1 MEEIMAFPASRKLGL
16 AIIGFM
22 AVGIAP
28 ASADLIGQTFNANIE
43 IIGQDDHGPYTISV
57 LNGPVTGPVVN
68 DQTTVFKQLTLGGF
82 STASNQI
89 TGSVTLNISANAI
102 SVNFNGQAQPF
113 ELESQ
118 FTGIGGNI
126 VSIVETSSGFQA
138 GVSEVFRHSFT
149 ATSVDFAS
157 FYFGFQPGTNTTQT
171 ETLTFATVP
180 APIAGAGVPGLIL
193 ASGGLLG
200 WWRRRKKIA

>member
-1 MEEIMAFPASRKLGL
+1 MSITVLSRRVRSRNQAGSAPPGEQDGSSVARLIFAAGLATMEEIMAFPASRKLGL
-16 AIIGFM
+16 ALIGFM

-43 IIGQDDHGPYTISV
+43 ITGSDDHGPYTISV

-68 DQTTVFKQLTLGGF
+68 DKTTVFKQLTLGGF

-126 VSIVETSSGFQA
+126 VSIVESSPGSKQA
-138 GVSEVFRHSFT
+138 SVKFLVT
-149 ATSVDFAS
+149 ALP
-157 FYFGFQPGTNTTQT
+157 Q
-171 ETLTFATVP
+171 L
-180 APIAGAGVPGLIL
+180 
-193 ASGGLLG
+193 
-200 WWRRRKKIA
+200 R

>member
-1 MEEIMAFPASRKLGL
+1 MSITVLSRRVRSRNQAGSAPPGEQDGSSVARLIFAAGLATMEEIMAFPASRKLGL
-16 AIIGFM
+16 ALIGFM

-89 TGSVTLNISANAI
+89 TGTVTLNISANAI
-102 SVNFNGQAQPF
+102 SVNFNGQRNRSSWNRSLLA
-113 ELESQ
+113 L
-118 FTGIGGNI
+118 
-126 VSIVETSSGFQA
+126 VETSFPLLNPLPGSKQA
-138 GVSEVFRHSFT
+138 SVKFLVT
-149 ATSVDFAS
+149 ALP
-157 FYFGFQPGTNTTQT
+157 Q
-171 ETLTFATVP
+171 L
-180 APIAGAGVPGLIL
+180 
-193 ASGGLLG
+193 
-200 WWRRRKKIA
+200 R

>member
-1 MEEIMAFPASRKLGL
+1 MTFPASNKLGL
-16 AIIGFM
+16 ALIGFM

-43 IIGQDDHGPYTISV
+43 ITGSDDHGAYTISV

-68 DQTTVFKQLTLGGF
+68 DQTPVFKQLTQMGF
-82 STASNQI
+82 ATASNQI
-89 TGSVTLNISANAI
+89 TGTVTLNISANAI

-126 VSIVETSSGFQA
+126 VSIVESSSGFQA
-138 GVSEVFRHSFT
+138 GVSQVLFHNFT
-149 ATSVDFAS
+149 GTSVDFAS
-157 FYFGFQPGTNTTQT
+157 FYLGFQPGTNTIQT
-171 ETLTFATVP
+171 ETLTFGTPTVP
-180 APIAGAGVPGLIL
+180 GPIVGGGVPGLIL
-193 ASGGLLG
+193 AGAGLLA
-200 WWRRRKKIA
+200 WWRQRKKVA